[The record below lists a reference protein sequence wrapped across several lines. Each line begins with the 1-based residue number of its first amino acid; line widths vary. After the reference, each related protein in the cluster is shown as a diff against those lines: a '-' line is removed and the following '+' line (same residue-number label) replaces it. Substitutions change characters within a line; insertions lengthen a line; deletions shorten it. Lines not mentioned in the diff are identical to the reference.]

1 MPYEETV
8 RDRLLDAIADCGSSG
23 MISPPT
29 NSPASGAGPLP
40 ILPMEL
46 TDPVPKHVKTHPQTS
61 ASVELESTT
70 LVPRLASCP
79 PDELPPNE
87 PPKQASTGIQ
97 VGTAATNDGV
107 EAPSTQPRSSQSVQ
121 ITALSSM
128 AVVHP
133 HNYSPPT
140 DAGTEYRPDDLPNP
154 VDAKRGREG
163 QYFWYVARKSRIPGI
178 YATW

>member
-1 MPYEETV
+1 
-8 RDRLLDAIADCGSSG
+8 
-23 MISPPT
+23 
-29 NSPASGAGPLP
+29 
-40 ILPMEL
+40 
-46 TDPVPKHVKTHPQTS
+46 
-61 ASVELESTT
+61 
-70 LVPRLASCP
+70 
-79 PDELPPNE
+79 
-87 PPKQASTGIQ
+87 
-97 VGTAATNDGV
+97 
-107 EAPSTQPRSSQSVQ
+107 
-121 ITALSSM
+121 M